1 MIHLLASTT
10 PGVPTIHA
18 TEVCLAQHLTLA
30 TTPTPTTFY
39 TSTGSVST
47 PQEFFPSPSACT
59 VKVLLLRLGEVG
71 PIAGMAIY
79 YPTFSTW
86 RCAAGIHLEDLVVK
100 DEFRGRGYGEML
112 IKALA
117 GIVRDLDGGDGKGR
131 LEWVCER
138 GNVKAMRLYDKVR
151 AEKMDGWV
159 GLRLEGSGL
168 EALVEGRKEA

>member
-1 MIHLLASTT
+1 M
-10 PGVPTIHA
+10 
-18 TEVCLAQHLTLA
+18 
-30 TTPTPTTFY
+30 
-39 TSTGSVST
+39 
-47 PQEFFPSPSACT
+47 
-59 VKVLLLRLGEVG
+59 
-71 PIAGMAIY
+71 
-79 YPTFSTW
+79 
-86 RCAAGIHLEDLVVK
+86 K